1 MRSLFPEEQI
11 MSHTYGN
18 RGNRKECTTTNSGRM
33 MDVPAVTAFIRPGHG
48 EKPRLLPPILRTPLP
63 MPFVVFLA
71 LQAAFFGCIA
81 WIRISAP
88 SPQKALASSAG
99 TGVPALRLADSKTIG
114 SGLGPALV
122 QEVLQPLGTA
132 DVHVRNR
139 VNAKEHRASS
149 PLAKSTSPTVIAIRP
164 LVSDTASSG
173 LALTNHSVGTANGP
187 VGQTTVEELQPP
199 AVSEVLGAPAG
210 YGRVLSWIVDTPV
223 RMPGEPPR
231 ISSEVTGG
239 QITHRV
245 TPVYPEQAR
254 TQRIQGAVVLEAMIK
269 EDGTVA
275 NVTVLSGGSS
285 SLANAARQAVQQW
298 RYTPLE
304 LNGKPMPMRK
314 EITIKFTLPQ
324 N

>member
-1 MRSLFPEEQI
+1 
-11 MSHTYGN
+11 MSHTHRNG
-18 RGNRKECTTTNSGRM
+18 GNRKECTTTNSGRM
-33 MDVPAVTAFIRPGHG
+33 MDVPAVAAFIRPGQG
-48 EKPRLLPPILRTPLP
+48 EKPRPLPPILRTPLP

-81 WIRISAP
+81 WTRISAP
-88 SPQKALASSAG
+88 SPQKALATSAG

-139 VNAKEHRASS
+139 VKAKERRASS
-149 PLAKSTSPTVIAIRP
+149 PLAESTSPTVIAIRP
-164 LVSDTASSG
+164 PVSDTASNG
-173 LALTNHSVGTANGP
+173 LTLTNHSVGTANDP
-187 VGQTTVEELQPP
+187 VRPTTVEELHPP
-199 AVSEVLGAPAG
+199 AVSEVLGPPAG
-210 YGRVLSWIVDTPV
+210 YGRVLAWIVDAPV

-231 ISSEVTGG
+231 MSSEVTGG

-269 EDGTVA
+269 EDGTVGH
-275 NVTVLSGGSS
+275 VTVLSGGPS

-304 LNGKPMPMRK
+304 LNGKPLPMRK

>member
-1 MRSLFPEEQI
+1 
-11 MSHTYGN
+11 
-18 RGNRKECTTTNSGRM
+18 
-33 MDVPAVTAFIRPGHG
+33 
-48 EKPRLLPPILRTPLP
+48 

-81 WIRISAP
+81 WTRISAP

-99 TGVPALRLADSKTIG
+99 IGVPALRLADSKTIG

-139 VNAKEHRASS
+139 VNAKERRASS
-149 PLAKSTSPTVIAIRP
+149 PLAESTSPTVIAIRP
-164 LVSDTASSG
+164 PVSDTASSG
-173 LALTNHSVGTANGP
+173 LTLTNHSVETANDP
-187 VGQTTVEELQPP
+187 VEELHPP
-199 AVSEVLGAPAG
+199 AVSEMLGAPAG
-210 YGRVLSWIVDTPV
+210 YGRVLAWIVDTPV

-231 ISSEVTGG
+231 MSSEVTGG

-245 TPVYPEQAR
+245 TPVYPKQAR

-275 NVTVLSGGSS
+275 HVTVLSGGPS

>member
-1 MRSLFPEEQI
+1 MP
-11 MSHTYGN
+11 HTHGN

-33 MDVPAVTAFIRPGHG
+33 MDVPAVTAFIRAGHG
-48 EKPRLLPPILRTPLP
+48 EKPRMLPPILRTPLP
-63 MPFVVFLA
+63 TPFVVFLA
-71 LQAAFFGCIA
+71 LQAAFFVCIA
-81 WIRISAP
+81 WTRISAP
-88 SPQKALASSAG
+88 SPQKALAGSAG

-132 DVHVRNR
+132 DVHIRNR
-139 VNAKEHRASS
+139 VNAKERRASS
-149 PLAKSTSPTVIAIRP
+149 PSAESTSPTVIAIRP

-173 LALTNHSVGTANGP
+173 LTLANHSVGTANDP
-187 VGQTTVEELQPP
+187 VGQTTVEELHPP
-199 AVSEVLGAPAG
+199 AISEVLGAPAG
-210 YGRVLSWIVDTPV
+210 YGRVLAWIVDTPV

-275 NVTVLSGGSS
+275 HVTVLSGGSS
-285 SLANAARQAVQQW
+285 SLANAALQAVQQW

>member
-1 MRSLFPEEQI
+1 
-11 MSHTYGN
+11 MSHAHGN
-18 RGNRKECTTTNSGRM
+18 GRNRKECTTTNSGRIM
-33 MDVPAVTAFIRPGHG
+33 EVPAVTALIRPEHG
-48 EKPRLLPPILRTPLP
+48 EKTRPSVPRRITQLP
-63 MPFVVFLA
+63 MPFLAFLA

-81 WIRISAP
+81 WTRISAP
-88 SPQKALASSAG
+88 GLQKALASSADV
-99 TGVPALRLADSKTIG
+99 GVPALRLADSKTIG

-122 QEVLQPLGTA
+122 QEVLQLGTA

-173 LALTNHSVGTANGP
+173 LALTNHSVGPANGP

-210 YGRVLSWIVDTPV
+210 YGTVLAWIADTPV

-231 ISSEVTGG
+231 IASEVTGG
-239 QITHRV
+239 QITHQV
-245 TPVYPEQAR
+245 TPVYPQQAR

-275 NVTVLSGGSS
+275 HVTVLSGGPS
-285 SLANAARQAVQQW
+285 SLVNAARQAVQQW

>member
-48 EKPRLLPPILRTPLP
+48 KKSRLLPPILRTPLP

-99 TGVPALRLADSKTIG
+99 SGVPALRLADSKTIG
-114 SGLGPALV
+114 SGLGPSLV
-122 QEVLQPLGTA
+122 QEVLQPPGTA
-132 DVHVRNR
+132 DVHARNR

-210 YGRVLSWIVDTPV
+210 YGTVLAWIADTPV

-231 ISSEVTGG
+231 IASEVTGG
-239 QITHRV
+239 QITHQV
-245 TPVYPEQAR
+245 TPVYPQQAR

-275 NVTVLSGGSS
+275 HVTVLSGGPS
-285 SLANAARQAVQQW
+285 SLVNAARQAVQQW

>member
-48 EKPRLLPPILRTPLP
+48 EKPRLLPPILRAPLP

-99 TGVPALRLADSKTIG
+99 SGVPALRLADSKTIG

-122 QEVLQPLGTA
+122 QEVLQLGTA

-210 YGRVLSWIVDTPV
+210 YGTVLAWIADTPV

-231 ISSEVTGG
+231 IASEVTGG
-239 QITHRV
+239 QITHQV
-245 TPVYPEQAR
+245 TPVYPQQAR

-275 NVTVLSGGSS
+275 HVTVLSGGPS
-285 SLANAARQAVQQW
+285 SLVNAARQAVQQW

>member
-11 MSHTYGN
+11 MSHTHGN
-18 RGNRKECTTTNSGRM
+18 TGNRKECAATNSGRM

-48 EKPRLLPPILRTPLP
+48 EKPRLLPPISRTPLP

-71 LQAAFFGCIA
+71 LQAAFFVCTA
-81 WIRISAP
+81 WTRISDP

-99 TGVPALRLADSKTIG
+99 TGVSALRLADSKTIG

-132 DVHVRNR
+132 DVHIRNR
-139 VNAKEHRASS
+139 VNAKERRTSS
-149 PLAKSTSPTVIAIRP
+149 PSAESTSPTVTAIRP

-173 LALTNHSVGTANGP
+173 LTLTNHSVGTANDP
-187 VGQTTVEELQPP
+187 VGQTTVEELHPP
-199 AVSEVLGAPAG
+199 AISEVLGAPAG

-285 SLANAARQAVQQW
+285 SLANAALQAVQQW

>member
-48 EKPRLLPPILRTPLP
+48 EKPRLLPPILRAPLP

-99 TGVPALRLADSKTIG
+99 SGVPALRLADSKTIG
-114 SGLGPALV
+114 SGLGPSLV
-122 QEVLQPLGTA
+122 QEVLQPPGTA
-132 DVHVRNR
+132 DVHARNR

-210 YGRVLSWIVDTPV
+210 YGTVLAWIADTPV

-231 ISSEVTGG
+231 IASEVTGG
-239 QITHRV
+239 QITHQV
-245 TPVYPEQAR
+245 TPVYPQQAR

-275 NVTVLSGGSS
+275 HVTVLSGGPS
-285 SLANAARQAVQQW
+285 SLVNAARQAVQQW

>member
-1 MRSLFPEEQI
+1 
-11 MSHTYGN
+11 MSHTHGN

-33 MDVPAVTAFIRPGHG
+33 MDVPAITAFIRPGHG
-48 EKPRLLPPILRTPLP
+48 EKPRPLPPLLKTQLP

-81 WIRISAP
+81 WTRISAP

-122 QEVLQPLGTA
+122 QEVLQRLGTA

-139 VNAKEHRASS
+139 VNAKERRASS
-149 PLAKSTSPTVIAIRP
+149 PLAESTSPTVIAIRP
-164 LVSDTASSG
+164 PVSDTASSG
-173 LALTNHSVGTANGP
+173 LTLTNHSVGRANDP
-187 VGQTTVEELQPP
+187 VGQTTVEELHPP
-199 AVSEVLGAPAG
+199 AVSEVLGAPVG
-210 YGRVLSWIVDTPV
+210 YGKVLAGIVDAPV

-231 ISSEVTGG
+231 MSSELTGG
-239 QITHRV
+239 EITHRV

-275 NVTVLSGGSS
+275 HVTVLSGGPS
-285 SLANAARQAVQQW
+285 SLANAARQAVEQW

-304 LNGKPMPMRK
+304 LNGKPMPTRK

>member
-48 EKPRLLPPILRTPLP
+48 EKSRLLPPILRTPLP

-99 TGVPALRLADSKTIG
+99 SGVPALRLADSKTIG

-122 QEVLQPLGTA
+122 QEVLQLGTA

-210 YGRVLSWIVDTPV
+210 YGTVLAWIADTPV

-231 ISSEVTGG
+231 IASEVTGG
-239 QITHRV
+239 QITHQV
-245 TPVYPEQAR
+245 TPVYPQQAR

-275 NVTVLSGGSS
+275 HVTVLSGGPS
-285 SLANAARQAVQQW
+285 SLVNAARQAVQQW

>member
-1 MRSLFPEEQI
+1 
-11 MSHTYGN
+11 MSHTHGN
-18 RGNRKECTTTNSGRM
+18 RGNRKECTTTNFGM

-48 EKPRLLPPILRTPLP
+48 EKARPLPPRLRTPLT

-81 WIRISAP
+81 WTRISAP
-88 SPQKALASSAG
+88 SPQKALASSAA
-99 TGVPALRLADSKTIG
+99 TGVPALRLAASKTIG

-139 VNAKEHRASS
+139 VNAKEPRASS
-149 PLAKSTSPTVIAIRP
+149 PLAESTSPTVIAIRP
-164 LVSDTASSG
+164 PVSDTASSG
-173 LALTNHSVGTANGP
+173 LTLTNHSVGTANDP
-187 VGQTTVEELQPP
+187 VGQRTVEELHPP

-210 YGRVLSWIVDTPV
+210 YGRALAWIVDTPV

-231 ISSEVTGG
+231 MSSGVTGG
-239 QITHRV
+239 EITHRV

-254 TQRIQGAVVLEAMIK
+254 TQRIQGTVVLEAMIK

-275 NVTVLSGGSS
+275 HVTVLSGSPS
-285 SLANAARQAVQQW
+285 SLADAARQAVQKW

>member
-48 EKPRLLPPILRTPLP
+48 KKSRLLPPILRTPLP

-99 TGVPALRLADSKTIG
+99 SGVPALRLADSKTIG
-114 SGLGPALV
+114 SGLGPSLV
-122 QEVLQPLGTA
+122 QEVLQPPGTA
-132 DVHVRNR
+132 DVHARNR

-210 YGRVLSWIVDTPV
+210 YGTVLAWIADIPV

-231 ISSEVTGG
+231 IASEVTGG
-239 QITHRV
+239 QITHQV
-245 TPVYPEQAR
+245 TPVYPQQAR

-275 NVTVLSGGSS
+275 HVTVLSGGPS
-285 SLANAARQAVQQW
+285 SLVNAARQAVQQW

>member
-48 EKPRLLPPILRTPLP
+48 EKPRLLPPILRAPLP

-99 TGVPALRLADSKTIG
+99 SGVPALRLADSKTIG

-122 QEVLQPLGTA
+122 QEVLQLGTA

-210 YGRVLSWIVDTPV
+210 YGTVLAWIADIPV

-231 ISSEVTGG
+231 IASEVTGG
-239 QITHRV
+239 QITHQV
-245 TPVYPEQAR
+245 TPVYPQQAR

-275 NVTVLSGGSS
+275 HVTVLSGGPS
-285 SLANAARQAVQQW
+285 SLVNAARQAVQQW

>member
-1 MRSLFPEEQI
+1 
-11 MSHTYGN
+11 
-18 RGNRKECTTTNSGRM
+18 
-33 MDVPAVTAFIRPGHG
+33 
-48 EKPRLLPPILRTPLP
+48 

-99 TGVPALRLADSKTIG
+99 SGVPALRLADSKTIG

-122 QEVLQPLGTA
+122 QEVLQLGTA

-149 PLAKSTSPTVIAIRP
+149 PLTKSTSPTVIAIRP

-210 YGRVLSWIVDTPV
+210 YGTVLAWIADIPV

-231 ISSEVTGG
+231 IASEVTGG
-239 QITHRV
+239 QITHQV
-245 TPVYPEQAR
+245 TPVYPQQAR

-275 NVTVLSGGSS
+275 HVTVLSGGPS
-285 SLANAARQAVQQW
+285 SLVNAARQAVQQW

>member
-48 EKPRLLPPILRTPLP
+48 EKSRLLPPILRTPLP

-122 QEVLQPLGTA
+122 QEVLQLGTA

-210 YGRVLSWIVDTPV
+210 YGTVLAWIADTPV

-231 ISSEVTGG
+231 IASEVTGG
-239 QITHRV
+239 QITHQV
-245 TPVYPEQAR
+245 TPVYPQQAR

-275 NVTVLSGGSS
+275 HVTVLSGGPS
-285 SLANAARQAVQQW
+285 SLVNAARQAVQQW